1 MRDGYYNAK
10 ELHSVFFTLYHLE
23 TKKLRLL
30 LIQKQPHPII
40 RTYENVLLFLQG
52 NKPGYSKNNA
62 ISCGCKNRWLYF
74 ILSSSTGKEGKCVG
88 AK

>member
-1 MRDGYYNAK
+1 MREGYYNAR
-10 ELHSVFFTLYHLE
+10 ELHPVFFVSLRN
-23 TKKLRLL
+23 KKLRLL

-52 NKPGYSKNNA
+52 NKPGYSKNNT

>member
-1 MRDGYYNAK
+1 MREGYYNAK
-10 ELHSVFFTLYHLE
+10 EFHPVFFVSLRN
-23 TKKLRLL
+23 KKLRLL